1 MSLIQFDVCTVFLYG
16 KLNEEVYMKQPQGYE
31 DGSDRHQGVGIRFSD
46 YIQRLNFKK
55 SDVDPCLCIKKNG
68 ENMLLLALYVDDGLL
83 ASTSSTDLGIIYKP
97 GAKEELKTFSD
108 ADHGGDDT
116 TGRSTTGV
124 LSMYADGAISWYS
137 QRQTSVAI
145 STTEAEIVAASEA
158 AREIVWLKRLFEEII
173 ILRAVPTLMVDNEA
187 AIKLAENPEYHRRT
201 KHIHIRHFFVR
212 ELVLD
217 SFIQV
222 KKVSSED
229 QLADIMTKPLF
240 KPRLQMLRNAMGL
253 TRIIQ

>member
-1 MSLIQFDVCTVFLYG
+1 MQDCGPVSTPIVKEGIQLG
-16 KLNEEVYMKQPQGYE
+16 KEDEDELNSTFPYREAAG
-31 DGSDRHQGVGIRFSD
+31 
-46 YIQRLNFKK
+46 
-55 SDVDPCLCIKKNG
+55 
-68 ENMLLLALYVDDGLL
+68 ALMYLMTGTRPDIAYAEKRIFCYSKG
-83 ASTSSTDLGIIYKP
+83 STDLGIIYKP

-173 ILRAVPTLMVDNEA
+173 VLRAV
-187 AIKLAENPEYHRRT
+187 
-201 KHIHIRHFFVR
+201 
-212 ELVLD
+212 
-217 SFIQV
+217 
-222 KKVSSED
+222 
-229 QLADIMTKPLF
+229 
-240 KPRLQMLRNAMGL
+240 
-253 TRIIQ
+253 

>member
-1 MSLIQFDVCTVFLYG
+1 
-16 KLNEEVYMKQPQGYE
+16 MKQPQGYE
-31 DGSDRHQGVGIRFSD
+31 DGSDRVCKLHRSLYWLKQAQKCWNQRFSY
-46 YIQRLNFKK
+46 YIRRLNFKK
-55 SDVDPCLCIKKNG
+55 SDADPCLMENDG
-68 ENMLLLALYVDDGLL
+68 ENMMLLALYVDDGLL
-83 ASTSSTDLGIIYKP
+83 ASTSSTVLGIIYKP

-108 ADHGGDDT
+108 TDRGGDDT

-124 LSMYADGAISWYS
+124 LSMYADEAISWYS

-145 STTEAEIVAASEA
+145 SSTEAEIVTASEA
-158 AREIVWLKRLFEEII
+158 AREIVWFKRLFEQII
-173 ILRAVPTLMVDNEA
+173 VLRAVPTLMVDNEA
-187 AIKLAENPEYHRRT
+187 AIKLSENPEYHRRT
-201 KHIHIRHFFVR
+201 KHIHIRHSFVH

-222 KKVSSED
+222 EKVSSED
-229 QLADIMTKPLF
+229 QLADIMTKLLF

>member
-1 MSLIQFDVCTVFLYG
+1 MRRRKRNPGMADFNQADSSALLILTVNMTKETLEKVMRFLTTRDMWLELHSLFDGNVENKTYDVC
-16 KLNEEVYMKQPQGYE
+16 
-31 DGSDRHQGVGIRFSD
+31 
-46 YIQRLNFKK
+46 
-55 SDVDPCLCIKKNG
+55 
-68 ENMLLLALYVDDGLL
+68 
-83 ASTSSTDLGIIYKP
+83 STDLGIIYKP
-97 GAKEELKTFSD
+97 GAQEELKTFSD

-158 AREIVWLKRLFEEII
+158 AREIVWLKRLFDEII
-173 ILRAVPTLMVDNEA
+173 VLRAVPTLMVDNEA

-212 ELVLD
+212 ELVVTV
-217 SFIQV
+217 SFKFRKCHQ
-222 KKVSSED
+222 KTS
-229 QLADIMTKPLF
+229 
-240 KPRLQMLRNAMGL
+240 
-253 TRIIQ
+253 

>member
-1 MSLIQFDVCTVFLYG
+1 
-16 KLNEEVYMKQPQGYE
+16 
-31 DGSDRHQGVGIRFSD
+31 
-46 YIQRLNFKK
+46 
-55 SDVDPCLCIKKNG
+55 
-68 ENMLLLALYVDDGLL
+68 MLLLALYVDDGLL
-83 ASTSSTDLGIIYKP
+83 ASTSETMKDTFIHSLQREFKITVKPASYFLGLEIEKKEAGTIQVNQSAYTKKILERFGLTDLGIIYKP
-97 GAKEELKTFSD
+97 GAKEELKTT
-108 ADHGGDDT
+108 GG
-116 TGRSTTGV
+116 

-158 AREIVWLKRLFEEII
+158 VREIVWLKRLFDEII
-173 ILRAVPTLMVDNEA
+173 VLRAVPTLMVDNEA
-187 AIKLAENPEYHRRT
+187 AIKLAENPEYHRST
-201 KHIHIRHFFVR
+201 KHIRHFFVR

-229 QLADIMTKPLF
+229 QLADIMTKTLF

>member
-1 MSLIQFDVCTVFLYG
+1 MQDCRPVSTPIVEEGIQLG
-16 KLNEEVYMKQPQGYE
+16 KEDEEELNSTFPYREAVGALMYPN
-31 DGSDRHQGVGIRFSD
+31 DWHSTRH
-46 YIQRLNFKK
+46 
-55 SDVDPCLCIKKNG
+55 CIC
-68 ENMLLLALYVDDGLL
+68 
-83 ASTSSTDLGIIYKP
+83 SSTDLGIIYKP

-173 ILRAVPTLMVDNEA
+173 VLRAVPTLMVDNKA

-240 KPRLQMLRNAMGL
+240 KPRLQMFWNAMGL